1 MIADA
6 HCHLTGFSEEE
17 LAGLEGMLIAA
28 VSEDVPDSGRTLE
41 LARRR
46 RGTLAFVGIHPWR
59 AAGVQE
65 DDLRALESLV
75 PDAAGLGEIG
85 IDGDRPETMP
95 AQLEIFRR
103 QLRLAR
109 EYDKP
114 VNLHCLHAWEECLDL
129 VLRHDVRSAVFHWYT
144 GPRDLAERISG
155 YGFYISINAAA
166 KIQRR
171 HAELA
176 ASIPLHSLL
185 VESDGP
191 YEYRGLRLTPLMI
204 PELLDL
210 ISGLRG
216 ISRESIEHAVAENF
230 HDAFLGG

>member
-6 HCHLTGFSEEE
+6 HCHLVGFSEEE
-17 LAGLEGMLIAA
+17 LVGLEGILIAA
-28 VSEDVPDSGRTLE
+28 VSEDVQDSRRTLE

-59 AAGVQE
+59 AADVQE
-65 DDLRALESLV
+65 EDLRAVESLV

-85 IDGDRPETMP
+85 IDGDHLETMSM
-95 AQLEIFRR
+95 QLEVFRR

-114 VNLHCLHAWEECLDL
+114 VNLHCLRAWEECLDL

-166 KIQRR
+166 KVQRR

-176 ASIPLHSLL
+176 ASIPMRSLL

-204 PELLDL
+204 PGLLDL
-210 ISGLRG
+210 ISELRG
-216 ISRESIEHAVAENF
+216 ISRESLEHAVAENF
-230 HDAFLGG
+230 HDAFLGR